1 MQLDQLLAIL
11 RARWLIATAT
21 FALVLGAIAGVTFW
35 MPRSYTATATVLV
48 DVKPDPILGA
58 VLNGGAT
65 TAYMMTQVD
74 IITSRRVADKVV
86 KALNLSN
93 STALR
98 TQWQEATEG
107 RVDFNAWA
115 ANLVRSGVTAQPSRG
130 SNTILVMY
138 SSPDPNFASAL
149 ANAFVDGYLETVMEL
164 RTGPAKQFS
173 TFFDNSAKQIKEQL
187 EQAQSRLLAYQRS
200 EGLLATDER
209 LDIETARLN
218 ELSSQLVAAQASL
231 ADTGSRQAAAQSQ
244 GDRSPDVMSSPLV
257 ASLKADL
264 LRAESQLAQMST
276 KLGDQHPNVIE
287 LRTNVAETRARLDS
301 EIRRATS
308 SVGVSNSVNVSR
320 TAQIRAALEEQRA
333 KVFKLKSARDQA
345 ANLQRD
351 VDNAQRAYDGVLGR
365 LNTTSLES
373 QVAQASVSVL
383 ESAYPPSLPS
393 SPRVGTNLA
402 FGALLAVVLAL
413 SITLGTE
420 YFDRRVRTRSEV
432 EALFEHPLIAVVP
445 SFTKVMQ
452 TKTASEA
459 PRRLQLRPKLKA
471 LTK

>member
-65 TAYMMTQVD
+65 AAYMMTQVD

-149 ANAFVDGYLETVMEL
+149 ANAFVNGYLETVMEL

-308 SVGVSNSVNVSR
+308 SVGVSNSVNASR

-420 YFDRRVRTRSEV
+420 YFDRRVRTRSEEIGRAHV
-432 EALFEHPLIAVVP
+432 
-445 SFTKVMQ
+445 
-452 TKTASEA
+452 
-459 PRRLQLRPKLKA
+459 
-471 LTK
+471 

>member
-65 TAYMMTQVD
+65 AAYMMTQVD

-149 ANAFVDGYLETVMEL
+149 ANAFVNGYLETVMEL

-187 EQAQSRLLAYQRS
+187 EQAQSRLLAYQR
-200 EGLLATDER
+200 
-209 LDIETARLN
+209 
-218 ELSSQLVAAQASL
+218 
-231 ADTGSRQAAAQSQ
+231 
-244 GDRSPDVMSSPLV
+244 DR
-257 ASLKADL
+257 K
-264 LRAESQLAQMST
+264 
-276 KLGDQHPNVIE
+276 
-287 LRTNVAETRARLDS
+287 
-301 EIRRATS
+301 
-308 SVGVSNSVNVSR
+308 SVV
-320 TAQIRAALEEQRA
+320 
-333 KVFKLKSARDQA
+333 
-345 ANLQRD
+345 
-351 VDNAQRAYDGVLGR
+351 
-365 LNTTSLES
+365 
-373 QVAQASVSVL
+373 
-383 ESAYPPSLPS
+383 
-393 SPRVGTNLA
+393 
-402 FGALLAVVLAL
+402 
-413 SITLGTE
+413 
-420 YFDRRVRTRSEV
+420 
-432 EALFEHPLIAVVP
+432 
-445 SFTKVMQ
+445 
-452 TKTASEA
+452 
-459 PRRLQLRPKLKA
+459 
-471 LTK
+471 

>member
-1 MQLDQLLAIL
+1 MTFEQLIAIL
-11 RARWLIATAT
+11 RARWLIASAT
-21 FALVLGAIAGVTFW
+21 FAIVLGTIAGVTLW
-35 MPRSYTATATVLV
+35 MPKNYTAVATVLV

-65 TAYMMTQVD
+65 TAFMMTQVD
-74 IITSRRVADKVV
+74 IITSRRVAEKVV

-93 STALR
+93 SSALR
-98 TQWQEATEG
+98 AQWQEATG
-107 RVDFNAWA
+107 GKVDFNSWA
-115 ANLVRSGVTAQPSRG
+115 ANLVRGGVTAQPSRG
-130 SNTILVMY
+130 SNTVLVMY

-149 ANAFVDGYLETVMEL
+149 ANAFVAGYLETVMEL

-173 TFFDNSAKQIKEQL
+173 TFFDTSAKQIKEQL
-187 EQAQSRLLAYQRS
+187 EQAQGRLLAFQRS
-200 EGLLATDER
+200 EGLIATDER

-231 ADTGSRQAAAQSQ
+231 ADTGSRQAAALSQ
-244 GDRSPDVMSSPLV
+244 GDKSPDVMSSPLV
-257 ASLKADL
+257 ASLKADV

-287 LRTNVAETRARLDS
+287 LRTNVAETRTRLES

-308 SVGVSNSVNVSR
+308 SVGVSNSVNASR

-351 VDNAQRAYDGVLGR
+351 VDNAQRAYDGVLAR

-373 QVAQASVSVL
+373 QVAQANVSVL
-383 ESAYPPSLPS
+383 ETASPPAFPS
-393 SPRVGTNLA
+393 SPRVVTNIV
-402 FGALLAVVLAL
+402 FGGLLAVVLAL
-413 SITLGTE
+413 SLTLGTE
-420 YFDRRVRTRSEV
+420 YFDRRVRTRGEI
-432 EALFEHPLIAVVP
+432 EAFFEHPLIAVVP
-445 SFTKVMQ
+445 SFTKVMN
-452 TKTASEA
+452 TKNHAGT
-459 PRRLQLRPKLKA
+459 PRRLSVGPALKA

>member
-65 TAYMMTQVD
+65 AAYMMTQVD

-149 ANAFVDGYLETVMEL
+149 ANAFVNGYLETVMEL

-308 SVGVSNSVNVSR
+308 SVGVSNSVNASR

-459 PRRLQLRPKLKA
+459 PRRLQLRPTLKA